1 MSHSQDYFQ
10 KKNTKEKKEFNK
22 MLFQHRLLVFSRIFF
37 AIAIVATITMVLYYN
52 YQNMIYIDYEVLKR
66 VEFEENSTA
75 SYMNYNGNI
84 LKFSQDGAIAFT
96 MDNTMLWNETYEMQ
110 SPMVDV
116 AGEYVVLGDYKGT
129 MIYVMNAAG
138 KCGEIDAMLPVQKF
152 CVSESGVVAAVLEDG
167 KTTWIRV
174 YDREG
179 NTIADIKTTMA
190 ISGYPISVS
199 LSNDGIKLAVSY
211 LFINNGKLTATV
223 GFYNFGEVGQNEIDN
238 FVSGFNY
245 SDAVFPYVDFVNN
258 ATAVGVG
265 NDKFVIYR
273 GNQKPVSEFELP
285 LEEEIK
291 SVFHGD
297 KYIGLVYISGNNES
311 KYRIDIYDG
320 SGNKIL
326 SQPFDIDYTDIV
338 LSNELVII
346 HSSLDCAIY
355 NMKGVEK
362 YKGSFDKSVLT
373 VIPTDSITKFI
384 LITAN
389 RAEEIQLK

>member
-22 MLFQHRLLVFSRIFF
+22 MLFQHRLLVFSRIFL

-52 YQNMIYIDYEVLKR
+52 YQNMVYIDYEVLKR

-129 MIYVMNAAG
+129 MIYVMNSAG

-311 KYRIDIYDG
+311 KYRIDIYDE
-320 SGNKIL
+320 SGNKVL

>member
-1 MSHSQDYFQ
+1 MSHSQDYSH

-22 MLFQHRLLVFSRIFF
+22 MLFKHRMLIFSRIFF
-37 AIAIVATITMVLYYN
+37 VIAIVATITIVLYYN
-52 YQNMIYIDYEVLKR
+52 YQNMVYIDYEVLKR

-129 MIYVMNAAG
+129 MIYVMNSAG

-179 NTIADIKTTMA
+179 TAIAEIKTTMA

-245 SDAVFPYVDFVNN
+245 SDTVFPYVDFVNN

-265 NDKFVIYR
+265 NDKFIIYR

-285 LEEEIK
+285 LDEEIK

-311 KYRIDIYDG
+311 KYRIDVYDEI
-320 SGNKIL
+320 GNKVL

>member
-1 MSHSQDYFQ
+1 MSRSRDYF
-10 KKNTKEKKEFNK
+10 EKKQDNDKNEFRHK
-22 MLFQHRLLVFSRIFF
+22 LLRHRLTIFYRTLLVILVLA
-37 AIAIVATITMVLYYN
+37 AISIALYFN
-52 YQNMIYIDYEVLKR
+52 YKNMIYTDYEVIKR
-66 VEFEENSTA
+66 VEFEETSTA

-96 MDNTMLWNETYEMQ
+96 MDDTMLWNETYEMQ
-110 SPMVDV
+110 NPMVDI
-116 AGEYVVLGDYKGT
+116 AGEYVVLGDYMGT
-129 MIYVMNAAG
+129 RIYVMNSTG

-152 CVSESGVVAAVLEDG
+152 CVSASGTVAAVLEDG
-167 KTTWIRV
+167 ATTWIRV
-174 YDREG
+174 YDKEG
-179 NTIADIKTTMA
+179 TTIADIKTTMA
-190 ISGYPISVS
+190 ISGYPISIA
-199 LSNDGIKLAVSY
+199 LSDDGIKLAVSY
-211 LFINNGKLTATV
+211 LFIDSGILTTTV

-291 SVFHGD
+291 SVFHSD